1 MLFVHNVKKKNKVNN
16 NLNQKGCTMTTKQTS
31 GIRRQIRFI
40 KSSIR
45 ALYQMLKEVKEDTES
60 SHYEFLVEITKDIE
74 DIECQLVSVKNNIKE

>member
-1 MLFVHNVKKKNKVNN
+1 
-16 NLNQKGCTMTTKQTS
+16 MTTKQTS